1 MEIKYDTYG
10 RMTYNPLFHANNSK
24 RWSKED
30 EQYLI
35 DWYYIVGPEEIS
47 YALDRTIATV
57 MGKAAKFRK
66 EGLMV
71 KPARQMWHGRIRE

>member
-1 MEIKYDTYG
+1 MV
-10 RMTYNPLFHANNSK
+10 LHC
-24 RWSKED
+24 
-30 EQYLI
+30 
-35 DWYYIVGPEEIS
+35 GPEEIS